1 MTMKKYFLVL
11 CLALISLGVCL
22 NSCNKEKVKKDDVKE
37 EDECFVS
44 KEPSKCL
51 AVLEEYGGVDCQYCP
66 DGHDVVD
73 YILETYPYSSVA
85 INIHAG
91 SYASSYTTPFGE
103 ALLDQTSRG
112 GFPTG
117 TVNRH
122 NFGGEMSANGGTAMS
137 RGYWMTAVEKVITWD
152 SPVNI
157 AAIATIDRATR
168 TMTVEVQAYYTAD
181 GPGTSNKLNVA
192 LLQDNIE
199 GYQQGSQYNPSH
211 LLPNGKY
218 NHMHVL
224 RHLITGQWG
233 ETITNISAGSFVKKT
248 YTYQIPTYMND
259 ANVNLDDLRIVV
271 FMAKD
276 KQEIITGAEA
286 LMIIE

>member
-1 MTMKKYFLVL
+1 MKKYFLVL
-11 CLALISLGVCL
+11 CLALVSLGLCL
-22 NSCNKEKVKKDDVKE
+22 NSCTKEEVKKEDVKE

-44 KEPSKCL
+44 KEPSKCV
-51 AVLEEYGGVDCQYCP
+51 AVLEEYGGVDCPYCT

-73 YILETYPYSSVA
+73 FILETYPYSSVA

-91 SYASSYTTPFGE
+91 SFASSYTTPFGE
-103 ALLDQTSRG
+103 ALLAQTSHR

-122 NFGGEMSANGGTAMS
+122 NFGDEMSANGGTAMS
-137 RGYWMTAVEKVITWD
+137 RGYWKTAVKKVITWD
-152 SPVNI
+152 SPLNI

-199 GYQQGSQYNPSH
+199 GYQYYTELNPSH

-286 LMIIE
+286 LMIIK